1 MIRLKSPI
9 AGFTLGLILSS
20 LLLGCVKKP
29 AEKKDFRVLCTVFP
43 MYVFTR
49 NIVGSVPGTSVELM
63 LPASLGCPHDYS
75 LTPGDMEKIM
85 GADVL
90 VVNGMG
96 LEAFLAKP
104 ALGANPR
111 LKVIDASYGIDP
123 IADSHGTNPH
133 VWVSLSDAFAQVRN
147 IAFGLAELDPR
158 NAAQY
163 KKNGAAYAAEFM
175 VLRMEFLLALKDA
188 PVKRIV
194 TFHDA
199 FAYFARDLGLEV
211 AAVIE
216 ETPGQEPSA
225 GDLARLA
232 RKLKEARPI
241 GIFAEPQ
248 YPEKIA
254 DVLSRESGVPVYVLD
269 PVASGEMT
277 PTAYM
282 DGMRKNLETLKKA
295 LAAGGK

>member
-1 MIRLKSPI
+1 MNRVSRILTI
-9 AGFTLGLILSS
+9 LLGLA
-20 LLLGCVKKP
+20 LLLPGCGTKP
-29 AEKKDFRVLCTVFP
+29 SEKKGLRVLCTVFP

-49 NIVGSVPGTSVELM
+49 NIVGDIPGVAVELM

-75 LTPGDMEKIM
+75 LTPGEMEKIM

-96 LEAFLAKP
+96 LEEFLAKP

-111 LKVIDASYGIDP
+111 LKVIDASYGLEP
-123 IADSHGTNPH
+123 IMDSHGTNPH
-133 VWVSLSDAFAQVRN
+133 AWVSLTDAFAQMRN
-147 IAFGLAELDPR
+147 IAFGLADLDPK

-163 KKNGAAYAAEFM
+163 KKNGASYAAEFM
-175 VLRMEFLLALKDA
+175 VLRTDFLLALKDA
-188 PVKRIV
+188 PNKRIV

-211 AAVIE
+211 MAVIE

-225 GDLARLA
+225 GDLAKLA
-232 RKLKEARPI
+232 RKIKEVKPI

-248 YPEKIA
+248 YPEKVA
-254 DVLSRESGVPVYVLD
+254 EVLSGESGVPVYVLD

-282 DGMRKNLETLKKA
+282 DGMRKNLETIKKA

>member
-1 MIRLKSPI
+1 M
-9 AGFTLGLILSS
+9 
-20 LLLGCVKKP
+20 
-29 AEKKDFRVLCTVFP
+29 FP

-49 NIVGSVPGTSVELM
+49 NIVGDIPGVAVELM

-96 LEAFLAKP
+96 LEEFLAKP

-111 LKVIDASYGIDP
+111 LKVIDASYGIEP
-123 IADSHGTNPH
+123 ITDSHGTNPH
-133 VWVSLSDAFAQVRN
+133 AWVSLTDAFAQVRN
-147 IAFGLAELDPR
+147 IAFGLAGLDPK

-163 KKNGAAYAAEFM
+163 KKNGASYAAEFM
-175 VLRMEFLLALKDA
+175 VLRTDFLLALKDA
-188 PVKRIV
+188 LNKRIV

-199 FAYFARDLGLEV
+199 FAYFAKDLGLEV
-211 AAVIE
+211 VAVIE

-225 GDLARLA
+225 GDLAKLA
-232 RKLKEARPI
+232 KTIKEARPL

-248 YPEKIA
+248 YPEKVA
-254 DVLSRESGVPVYVLD
+254 EVLSGESGIPVYVLD

-277 PTAYM
+277 PTGYM
-282 DGMRKNLETLKKA
+282 DGMRKNLETIKKA

>member
-1 MIRLKSPI
+1 MNRISRVLTI
-9 AGFTLGLILSS
+9 LLGLA
-20 LLLGCVKKP
+20 LLLPGCGTKP
-29 AEKKDFRVLCTVFP
+29 SEKKGLRVLCTVLP

-49 NIVGSVPGTSVELM
+49 NVVGDIPGVAVELM

-90 VVNGMG
+90 VVNGLG
-96 LEAFLAKP
+96 LEEFLAKP

-111 LKVIDASYGIDP
+111 LKVIDASYGLAP
-123 IADSHGTNPH
+123 ITDSHGTNPH
-133 VWVSLSDAFAQVRN
+133 TWVSLTDAFAQMRN
-147 IAFGLAELDPR
+147 IAFGLADLDPK

-175 VLRMEFLLALKDA
+175 VLRTDFLLALKDA
-188 PVKRIV
+188 PNKRIV
-194 TFHDA
+194 TLHDA

-211 AAVIE
+211 VAVIE

-225 GDLARLA
+225 GDLFKLA
-232 RKLKEARPI
+232 KKIKEARPI

-248 YPEKIA
+248 YPEKVA
-254 DVLSRESGVPVYVLD
+254 EVLSGESGIPVYVLD

-282 DGMRKNLETLKKA
+282 DGMRKNLETLKEA